1 MRSALSKADGT
12 AGWESS
18 LLPSDSLAV
27 SAEYPFQT
35 EHDTGRGRCL
45 CADEAVFLRPFMR
58 AGSFFTEWPY
68 YAAER
73 KVYMR
78 NIFFRK
84 TSPSCTSFPLLAAF
98 NQTLKQL
105 PPINSLKIEF

>member
-12 AGWESS
+12 AGRESV

-45 CADEAVFLRPFMR
+45 CADEAFFAPVYEGGKLYLQNSRIMR
-58 AGSFFTEWPY
+58 QK
-68 YAAER
+68 ER
-73 KVYMR
+73 C
-78 NIFFRK
+78 I
-84 TSPSCTSFPLLAAF
+84 
-98 NQTLKQL
+98 
-105 PPINSLKIEF
+105 